1 MIFDL
6 ILRFFEIPHHLI
18 INTQNQ
24 KGRKIKTNI
33 LLPQRKPEETMNA
46 AFIALL
52 LIALPAV
59 APHMVLMEPR
69 SRNYVANQAGEGKV
83 AGKPVPEYTPQG
95 LNSNT
100 KVCGREGG
108 AGINYDTWNDSL
120 GNPMPWVTQGTYAI
134 GGHVQID
141 ILMTGKF
148 FSL

>member
-1 MIFDL
+1 LIFDL
-6 ILRFFEIPHHLI
+6 ILRFFEIPYPLI

-24 KGRKIKTNI
+24 KGRKIRTSI
-33 LLPQRKPEETMNA
+33 LLPQRKSKETMTA

-52 LIALPAV
+52 LTALPAV
-59 APHMVLMEPR
+59 APHMFVLEPP
-69 SRNYVANQAGEGKV
+69 SRNYVANQSGEGQV
-83 AGKPVPEYTPQG
+83 AGKPIPEYTPQG
-95 LNSNT
+95 LNGNT

-148 FSL
+148 LSL